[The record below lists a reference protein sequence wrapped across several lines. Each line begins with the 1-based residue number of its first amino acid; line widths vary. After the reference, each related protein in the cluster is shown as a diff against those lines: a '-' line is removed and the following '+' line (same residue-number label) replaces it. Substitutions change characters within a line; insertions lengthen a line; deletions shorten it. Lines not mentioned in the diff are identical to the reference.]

1 MAIGHVAPGTV
12 VPYTNTGGA
21 AIAANTVIEFAAM
34 IGITTGIIAP
44 GATGTVAISEVW
56 TLPKDDN
63 LVITQGDQLY
73 WDTVSAEIN
82 KTALNNIPAGK
93 AYNSAL
99 LTGTE
104 IQVILNM

>member
-44 GATGTVAISEVW
+44 GATGTVAMSEVW
-56 TLPKDDN
+56 TLPKDAT
-63 LVITQGDQLY
+63 VAVTQGDQLY
-73 WDTVSAEIN
+73 WDATSDSVD
-82 KTALNNIPAGK
+82 KTNTNVPCGK
-93 AYNSAL
+93 AYASAL
-99 LTGTE
+99 QAGTE
-104 IQVILNM
+104 VQVILNM

>member
-12 VPYTNTGGA
+12 VPYTNTGGV

-34 IGITTGIIAP
+34 IGITTGTIAP

-56 TLPKDDN
+56 TLPKDGN
-63 LVITQGDQLY
+63 LAINQGDQLY
-73 WDTVSAEIN
+73 WDTVNAEID
-82 KTALNNIPAGK
+82 KTNTNIPAGK

-99 LTGTE
+99 LAGTE
-104 IQVILNM
+104 IQVILNL

>member
-12 VPYTNTGGA
+12 VPYTNTGGV

-34 IGITTGIIAP
+34 IGITTGTIAP

-73 WDTVSAEIN
+73 WDTANDECD
-82 KTALNNIPAGK
+82 KTNSNVPCGK
-93 AYNSAL
+93 AYASAAKAA
-99 LTGTE
+99 TE
-104 IQVILNM
+104 VQVILNM

>member
-12 VPYTNTGGA
+12 VPYTNTGGV
-21 AIAANTVIEFAAM
+21 AIAANTVIVFAAM

-56 TLPKDDN
+56 TLPKDNN

-73 WDTVSAEIN
+73 WDTVKDECD
-82 KTALNNIPAGK
+82 KTNANVPCGK
-93 AYNSAL
+93 AYASAAEAA
-99 LTGTE
+99 TE
-104 IQVILNM
+104 VQVILNL

>member
-1 MAIGHVAPGTV
+1 MATGHVATGNV
-12 VPYTNTGGA
+12 MPYTNSTGVL
-21 AIAANTVIEFAAM
+21 IAKDTVIEFADM
-34 IGITTGIIAP
+34 IGITLGAIAI

-73 WDTVSAEIN
+73 WDTVSEEIN

-104 IQVILNM
+104 IQVILNL

>member
-12 VPYTNTGGA
+12 VPYTNTGGV

-63 LVITQGDQLY
+63 LAITQGDQLY
-73 WDTVSAEIN
+73 WDTVKAEID
-82 KTALNNIPAGK
+82 KTNTNTPAGK

-99 LTGTE
+99 LAGTE
-104 IQVILNM
+104 IQVILNL

>member
-12 VPYTNTGGA
+12 VPYTNTGGV

-56 TLPKDDN
+56 TLPKDGN
-63 LVITQGDQLY
+63 LAINQGDQLY
-73 WDTVSAEIN
+73 WDTVNDEVD
-82 KTALNNIPAGK
+82 KTNTNVPCGK
-93 AYNSAL
+93 AYASAL
-99 LTGTE
+99 QAGTE
-104 IQVILNM
+104 VQVILNM

>member
-56 TLPKDDN
+56 TLPKDAT
-63 LVITQGDQLY
+63 VAVTQGDQLY
-73 WDTVSAEIN
+73 WDATSDSVD
-82 KTALNNIPAGK
+82 KTNTNVPCGK
-93 AYNSAL
+93 AYASAL
-99 LTGTE
+99 QAGTE
-104 IQVILNM
+104 VQVILNM